1 MSIRVLLADDHK
13 IMREGLRSLLEREE
27 DIQVVAEAGDGR
39 TAVEL
44 ARELRPNVV
53 IMDIGMPVLNGIE
66 ATRQIIDGIKG
77 SKVVALSLHSDRRF
91 VTEVLHAGAMGY
103 LIKDCACE
111 ELCRAVRTVAQGQI
125 YLSPEIAGTVVR
137 DYVDRLAGRSDSS
150 PSPLT
155 PREREVLQL
164 LAEGRPTKRIAQALH
179 ISIKTVETH
188 RARIM
193 SKLDI
198 DSIAGLT
205 KYAVREGLTSLQ
217 E

>member
-1 MSIRVLLADDHK
+1 MGIRVLLVDDHK
-13 IMREGLRSLLEREE
+13 IMREGLRSLLEKE
-27 DIQVVAEAGDGR
+27 DDLQVVAEAGDGR

-44 ARELRPNVV
+44 ARKLRPNVV

-66 ATRQIIDGIKG
+66 AARQIASGVEGAKI
-77 SKVVALSLHSDRRF
+77 VALSLHSDRRL
-91 VTEVLHAGAMGY
+91 VAEALHAGAIGY
-103 LIKDCACE
+103 LVKDCACE
-111 ELCRAVRTVAQGQI
+111 ELCRAVRTVAQGQT
-125 YLSPEIAGTVVR
+125 YLSPEVAGTVVR
-137 DYVDRLAGRSDSS
+137 DYLDRLGSRDDSA

-164 LAEGRPTKRIAQALH
+164 LAEGQPTKRIAQALH

-198 DSIAGLT
+198 DNIAGLT
-205 KYAVREGLTSLQ
+205 KYAIREGITALQ